1 MRLVLGIALLWLL
14 LADDGARQGRR
25 GNAAYRA
32 ERYAEAAE
40 LYRQG
45 LLLTQDPAVRFGL
58 QYNLGA
64 ALLRLGEAGAARAAF
79 DAALR
84 LASNHTERARAA
96 YNAGNAAF
104 TEGDLQAALYYYR
117 MALLADPDFEDARFN
132 YEYVLRHLPSSPPPS
147 PSGGSAT
154 HNDPN
159 NASARNTPGR
169 GLANRGSRENA
180 NPSDSQSDAA
190 KPQQPSSTKP
200 GAPPPPS
207 QLSPEAAARLLE
219 ALQRQ
224 EQEALRR
231 ALRLPTTPRKVQKD
245 W

>member
-1 MRLVLGIALLWLL
+1 MRLLIGLALLLLL

-40 LYRQG
+40 HYRQG
-45 LLLTQDPAVRFGL
+45 LLLTQDPATRFGL
-58 QYNLGA
+58 QHNLGA
-64 ALLRLGEAGAARAAF
+64 ALLRLGETGAARAAF

-84 LASNHTERARAA
+84 MAPDAAARARAA
-96 YNAGNAAF
+96 YNAGNATFA
-104 TEGDLQAALYYYR
+104 EGDLQVALHYYR

-132 YEYVLRHLPSSPPPS
+132 YEYILRHLPP
-147 PSGGSAT
+147 
-154 HNDPN
+154 
-159 NASARNTPGR
+159 AS
-169 GLANRGSRENA
+169 
-180 NPSDSQSDAA
+180 
-190 KPQQPSSTKP
+190 
-200 GAPPPPS
+200 PPPPS
-207 QLSPEAAARLLE
+207 AGRSDQNDPNGADAQNTPGPHPADGDRQKEADASPSQQDASDSASSNARAEQPLSSAQLSPEAAARLLE

-231 ALRLPTTPRKVQKD
+231 ALRLPTHPRKVKKD

>member
-1 MRLVLGIALLWLL
+1 MRLLIGLALLPLL

-40 LYRQG
+40 HYRQG
-45 LLLTQDPAVRFGL
+45 LLLTQDPAARFGL
-58 QYNLGA
+58 QHNLGA
-64 ALLRLGEAGAARAAF
+64 ALLRLGETGAARAAF

-84 LASNHTERARAA
+84 MAPDAAARARAA

-104 TEGDLQAALYYYR
+104 AEGDLQAALHYYR

-132 YEYVLRHLPSSPPPS
+132 YEYILRHLPP
-147 PSGGSAT
+147 
-154 HNDPN
+154 
-159 NASARNTPGR
+159 AS
-169 GLANRGSRENA
+169 
-180 NPSDSQSDAA
+180 
-190 KPQQPSSTKP
+190 
-200 GAPPPPS
+200 PPPPS
-207 QLSPEAAARLLE
+207 AGRADRNDPNGADAQNTPGQHPADGDRQEEADASPSQQDASDSASSNARAEQPSSSAQLSPEAATRLLE

-231 ALRLPTTPRKVQKD
+231 ALRMPTRPRTVKKD